1 MNYEVEKSV
10 NEIWT
15 LSSGSYYEDN
25 KYKDS
30 VYTGN
35 DGSSLLAVAVPRDG
49 GNIMSSAHITTLADR
64 FSITQETTVRWVSR
78 LLFGRWVGMKSEN
91 MFVVCA
97 TKPKLDVEI
106 HR

>member
-1 MNYEVEKSV
+1 LRVYEVEKRV

-25 KYKDS
+25 KYKDF

-49 GNIMSSAHITTLADR
+49 GNIMSSAHITALADR
-64 FSITQETTVRWVSR
+64 FSSTQDTTVCVGYIYPRMVVR
-78 LLFGRWVGMKSEN
+78 RVGREGDREGD
-91 MFVVCA
+91 C
-97 TKPKLDVEI
+97 
-106 HR
+106 